1 MLVKWWRD
9 RLTRRTLLAAAVAG
23 AAILWAMRELD
34 LDAEIL
40 LNYLLGSLLFVLAVA
55 VPAFLVVLI
64 IKRFRR

>member
-1 MLVKWWRD
+1 
-9 RLTRRTLLAAAVAG
+9 LLAAAVAG

>member
-1 MLVKWWRD
+1 MKWWRD

-34 LDAEIL
+34 LDAEML
-40 LNYLLGSLLFVLAVA
+40 LDYFLGSLLFVFAVA
-55 VPAFLVVLI
+55 VPACLVVLI

>member
-1 MLVKWWRD
+1 MKWWRD

-40 LNYLLGSLLFVLAVA
+40 LDYFLGSLLFVVVVA
-55 VPAFLVVLI
+55 VPAGLVVLI

>member
-1 MLVKWWRD
+1 MKWWRD

-34 LDAEIL
+34 LDAEVL
-40 LNYLLGSLLFVLAVA
+40 LNYFLGSLLFVVAVA
-55 VPAFLVVLI
+55 VPACLVVLI

>member
-1 MLVKWWRD
+1 LLVKWWRD

-40 LNYLLGSLLFVLAVA
+40 LDYFLGSLLFVVAVA
-55 VPAFLVVLI
+55 VPACLVVLI

>member
-1 MLVKWWRD
+1 MKWWRD

-34 LDAEIL
+34 LDAETL
-40 LNYLLGSLLFVLAVA
+40 LNYFLGSLLFVVAVA
-55 VPAFLVVLI
+55 VPACLVVPI

>member
-1 MLVKWWRD
+1 LLVKWWRD

-40 LNYLLGSLLFVLAVA
+40 LDYFLGSLLFVAAVA
-55 VPAFLVVLI
+55 IPACLVVLI